1 MIFFEIVKGWFSSTT
16 TASTINV
23 SVDDATQQHTIENVT
38 VVRLFS
44 EQPKRT
50 LFDEFFQNTAFDEL
64 EKTTAFDDVAQ
75 VTLFEE

>member
-16 TASTINV
+16 VATDVPT
-23 SVDDATQQHTIENVT
+23 DDATQQHTIENVT

-50 LFDEFFQNTAFDEL
+50 LFDGVFQNTAFDEL
-64 EKTTAFDDVAQ
+64 EKNTAFDDVAQ